1 MKFSVFVMV
10 AANLSFEKI
19 CDHFLF
25 IFPKTNIS
33 LTKYTRYHQAAAPI
47 LKSGILHF
55 RKEKCTRGTRPQT
68 NVSLTKIPRYHQAAA
83 SILTS
88 GILHFR
94 KEKCTRGTR
103 PQTNASLTKMPRY
116 HQAAASILTS
126 GILHFRKEKWTRG
139 TCNLALWRTKV
150 AMFAAADES
159 AQKLKHLKRTNPHKF
174 NGPSVRRLAN
184 VRALRGRAVEE
195 QDRPV

>member
-55 RKEKCTRGTRPQT
+55 RKEKCARGTRPQT

-83 SILTS
+83 SIL
-88 GILHFR
+88 
-94 KEKCTRGTR
+94 K
-103 PQTNASLTKMPRY
+103 
-116 HQAAASILTS
+116 S

-139 TCNLALWRTKV
+139 TWSWALWRTKV
-150 AMFAAADES
+150 AMFAATDKS
-159 AQKLKHLKRTNPHKF
+159 GKKLKT
-174 NGPSVRRLAN
+174 S
-184 VRALRGRAVEE
+184 
-195 QDRPV
+195 

>member
-55 RKEKCTRGTRPQT
+55 RKEKCARGTRPQT

-94 KEKCTRGTR
+94 NEKC
-103 PQTNASLTKMPRY
+103 A
-116 HQAAASILTS
+116 
-126 GILHFRKEKWTRG
+126 RG
-139 TCNLALWRTKV
+139 TCNLALWEVGV
-150 AMFAAADES
+150 AKYTDADKS

-174 NGPSVRRLAN
+174 IRPNITSRS
-184 VRALRGRAVEE
+184 LRTGSGRHLHCW
-195 QDRPV
+195 R